1 MFRVNAMSNPDNQQ
15 ICPICNLK
23 KDYKLIDANMLQDL
37 VVNEY
42 NKPFRVKVCIECW
55 LKDAHTTA
63 KNKATKN
70 EVRSN
75 DYRNKYFS
83 SNSSFNSYFNY

>member
-1 MFRVNAMSNPDNQQ
+1 MSNPDNQQ
-15 ICPICNLK
+15 VCPICNLK

>member
-1 MFRVNAMSNPDNQQ
+1 MSNPDNQQ
-15 ICPICNLK
+15 VCPICNLK

-70 EVRSN
+70 EERSN

>member
-1 MFRVNAMSNPDNQQ
+1 MSNPDNQQ

-83 SNSSFNSYFNY
+83 SNSGFNSYFNY

>member
-1 MFRVNAMSNPDNQQ
+1 MSNPDNQQ
-15 ICPICNLK
+15 VCPICNLK
-23 KDYKLIDANMLQDL
+23 KDYKLVDVNMFQDL
-37 VVNEY
+37 IVSDH
-42 NKPFRVKVCIECW
+42 NKVKVCIECW
-55 LKDAHTTA
+55 LKDAHASA

-83 SNSSFNSYFNY
+83 SNSGFNSYFNY